1 MNYSFIA
8 MNLETLEKALQQAW
22 GKDTSYYPDYDGSN
36 PAYGQCFA
44 TVLVVNDYFGGKILK
59 KKWGA
64 DEGHFWNLI
73 DGKETDL
80 TRSQFTEKK
89 DFSNPIILER
99 ADLEIEKYAEQI
111 ERYKILKKRVEE
123 ILKK

>member
-1 MNYSFIA
+1 
-8 MNLETLEKALQQAW
+8 MNLETLKKALKKSW
-22 GKDTSYYPDYDGSN
+22 KKDTCYTPMQKDYDSSN

-59 KKWGA
+59 KKWGV

-73 DGKETDL
+73 EGEEVDL
-80 TRSQFTEKK
+80 TRGQFTEKE

-99 ADLEIEKYAEQI
+99 VDVEIEKYAEQI
-111 ERYKILKKRVEE
+111 ERYKILKKRVED
-123 ILKK
+123 ILKE